1 MSGNGGPQV
10 SRDPSRTF
18 LLRLVEA
25 AKEGQRLADPRD
37 VETLKRWV
45 KICEGIPDAP
55 MMQIV
60 PTTIRALF
68 GHPDYGAALAAT
80 GLNKAEPLQHEAI
93 APYVVAY
100 RRYVRARR
108 NTGNPAEL
116 RETIDRLR
124 TELRDLKAQFDA
136 VFDNAMKLEAERAR
150 LATENDS
157 LQQRLLAEQLRA
169 DEATRALT
177 EARQKAFRLFRVYLF
192 LLKEERERR
201 SNDPMRERLLT
212 AEVAVETHSAT
223 LEALGMKGEAEQQAL
238 EILGEPLFQEY
249 FRETDGRRVADTPE
263 NQGELFHSRAARSAP
278 PDAAPRGQAAETPK
292 GPAQAKREPEPKPFP
307 RPRLVN
313 DR

>member
-1 MSGNGGPQV
+1 MNGQPGSDPA
-10 SRDPSRTF
+10 RDPSRTF

-25 AKEGQRLADPRD
+25 AREGQRLADPRD

-45 KICEGIPDAP
+45 KICEGIPDGP
-55 MMQIV
+55 LMEVV
-60 PTTIRALF
+60 PTVLRALF
-68 GHPDYGAALAAT
+68 NHPDHAPPLEAA
-80 GLNKAEPLQHEAI
+80 GLNKSQPMQHEAI

-108 NTGNPAEL
+108 NTGDPAEL
-116 RETIDRLR
+116 RDTIDRLR
-124 TELRDLKAQFDA
+124 TELRTLKGQFDA
-136 VFDNAMKLEAERAR
+136 VFDNAMKLEAERDR
-150 LATENDS
+150 LASENDS
-157 LQQRLLAEQLRA
+157 LQQRLLAEQVRA

-201 SNDPMRERLLT
+201 SNDPTRERLMT

-223 LEALGMKGEAEQQAL
+223 LEALGMKAEAEDQAL
-238 EILGEPLFQEY
+238 DILGESLFREY
-249 FRETDGRRVADTPE
+249 FRETDGRRVGDPDAM
-263 NQGELFHSRAARSAP
+263 QGELFKGRPRRPEARESSGNGHEEP
-278 PDAAPRGQAAETPK
+278 PTPPRYT
-292 GPAQAKREPEPKPFP
+292 

>member
-1 MSGNGGPQV
+1 MTGRTTAQDP
-10 SRDPSRTF
+10 SRDPSRAF
-18 LLRLVEA
+18 LLRLIEA

-37 VETLKRWV
+37 VETLKRWTR
-45 KICEGIPDAP
+45 ICDGIPDAP
-55 MMQIV
+55 LMQIV

-68 GHPDYGAALAAT
+68 GHPDYGAALVAT

-100 RRYVRARR
+100 RRYVKARR

-136 VFDNAMKLEAERAR
+136 VFDSAMRLEAERDR
-150 LATENDS
+150 LAHENDS
-157 LQQRLLAEQLRA
+157 LQQRLLAEQVRA
-169 DEATRALT
+169 DEATRMLT

-192 LLKEERERR
+192 LLKEERERL
-201 SNDPMRERLLT
+201 SNDPTRERLMT

-223 LEALGMKGEAEQQAL
+223 LEALGMKEEAETQAM
-238 EILGEPLFQEY
+238 EILGDGLFEEY
-249 FRETDGRRVADTPE
+249 FRDTEGRRAADPDGP
-263 NQGELFHSRAARSAP
+263 QGELFQSRTA
-278 PDAAPRGQAAETPK
+278 GTWPK
-292 GPAQAKREPEPKPFP
+292 
-307 RPRLVN
+307 PRLVS

>member
-1 MSGNGGPQV
+1 
-10 SRDPSRTF
+10 
-18 LLRLVEA
+18 
-25 AKEGQRLADPRD
+25 
-37 VETLKRWV
+37 
-45 KICEGIPDAP
+45 
-55 MMQIV
+55 MQIV

-68 GHPDYGAALAAT
+68 GHPDYAPVLEAT
-80 GLNKAEPLQHEAI
+80 GLERKQPLQHEAI

-116 RETIDRLR
+116 RDTIDTLR
-124 TELRDLKAQFDA
+124 RELRDLKTQFDA

-157 LQQRLLAEQLRA
+157 LQQRLLHEQVRA

-192 LLKEERERR
+192 LLKEERERL

-223 LEALGMKGEAEQQAL
+223 LEALGMKDDAEAQAL

-249 FRETDGRRVADTPE
+249 FRDTDSRHVPDPDML
-263 NQGELFHSRAARSAP
+263 QGELFRDRPAREQEAGQQTDDTP
-278 PDAAPRGQAAETPK
+278 PPTP
-292 GPAQAKREPEPKPFP
+292 F
-307 RPRLVN
+307 RPRVITN
-313 DR
+313 R